1 MLKRIIVLI
10 AIAVTLFSCAKKST
24 EWKEKHVL
32 QLSQTFALVG
42 NPVDLDIADNKVY
55 IAEDQGGLSII
66 DLTNNTKKWIT
77 SIISQDNDEVS
88 LIKTRRIS
96 VDLAMKK
103 FFINET
109 VGSDE
114 IRVVDFTNPD
124 SLVIVDRFSGG
135 TQDINQMKF
144 QKNDNIGAQF
154 VYEGIICVGTKT
166 NYGKYGVHDVG
177 FPPYFAVTV
186 PVENPAT
193 SRGAVLTGQYIYSAV
208 EQRGLAIASRSSG
221 AIVGQLD
228 LPGEAQKVIISGNY
242 AYLACRQAGLQ
253 IVDITNPAS
262 PVKVGSYDTSGYATN
277 LAIWE
282 NYVAVSS
289 GGSGIYLFDV
299 TNKANPILK
308 DNITSCGYVNDV
320 RFNNGKV
327 IVASRDQG
335 LLVYNLVP

>member
-1 MLKRIIVLI
+1 MLKRVIVLI

-24 EWKEKHVL
+24 EFKEKHIL
-32 QLSQTFALVG
+32 QLANSFPLVG
-42 NPVDLDIADNKVY
+42 NPLDLDIADNKVY
-55 IAEDQGGLSII
+55 IAEDQGGLSIV
-66 DLTNNTKKWIT
+66 DLSNNTKKWIT
-77 SIISQDNDEVS
+77 SIVSQDNDEVS
-88 LIKTRRIS
+88 LIKTRRVS

-114 IRVVDFTNPD
+114 IRVIDFTNPD
-124 SLVIVDRFSGG
+124 SLKLVDRFSGG

-144 QKNDNIGAQF
+144 QKNDNLGAQF

-166 NYGKYGVHDVG
+166 NYGKYGAHDVG
-177 FPPYFAVTV
+177 FPPYFAVTL
-186 PVENPAT
+186 PIENSAT
-193 SRGAVLTGQYIYSAV
+193 SRGAVLTGQYIYSAI
-208 EQRGLAIASRSSG
+208 EQRGLAINNRSTG
-221 AIVGQLD
+221 ALIGQLD
-228 LPGEAQKVIISGNY
+228 LPGEAQKVVISNNY

-277 LAIWE
+277 LDVWGD
-282 NYVAVSS
+282 YVVVSS
-289 GGSGIYLFDV
+289 GGGGIYLFDV

-308 DNITSCGYVNDV
+308 DIVTSCGYVNNV
-320 RFNNGKV
+320 KFSNGKV
-327 IVASRDQG
+327 VVASRDQG